1 MHTSLWDFFIAST
14 LVMASP
20 GTDTALVLSSTL
32 REGLKTAFGVI
43 AGVLIGTFS
52 WGVANSL
59 GLCALLNL
67 YPEAYTPLKW
77 VAAMW
82 LAWLG
87 IKMFLPQDRKLDYE
101 SEDSSPKHSQEAGFL
116 AGLKIGA
123 ITDLLNPET
132 GIFTLT
138 FFPPFI
144 PAGANPPLYSLMLTF
159 ITMGECLVL
168 FTALA
173 FLARPMSGF
182 LKRPDIARYLDWAT
196 GVVFLL
202 LCVKLLTGS

>member
-43 AGVLIGTFS
+43 AGVLFSTFA
-52 WGVANSL
+52 WGVANAL
-59 GLCALLNL
+59 GLCALLKL
-67 YPEAYTPLKW
+67 YPQAYTPLKW

-87 IKMFLPQDRKLDYE
+87 IKMFLPKEKAFGTEMENNLANT
-101 SEDSSPKHSQEAGFL
+101 QEAGL
-116 AGLKIGA
+116 YAGFKIGMV
-123 ITDLLNPET
+123 TDLLNPET

-144 PAGANPPLYSLMLTF
+144 PAGANPPLYSLMLTL
-159 ITMGECLVL
+159 ITMGECLII
-168 FTALA
+168 FSALA
-173 FLARPMSGF
+173 LLARPLSGF
-182 LKRPDIARYLDWAT
+182 LKRPDISRYLDWLT
-196 GVVFLL
+196 GFVFLY
-202 LCVKLLTGS
+202 LCLKLLTSS